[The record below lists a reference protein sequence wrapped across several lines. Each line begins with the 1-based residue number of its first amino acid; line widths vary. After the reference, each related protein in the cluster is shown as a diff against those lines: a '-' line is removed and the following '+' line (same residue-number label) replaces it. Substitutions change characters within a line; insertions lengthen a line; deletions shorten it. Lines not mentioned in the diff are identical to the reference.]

1 MLSDLIPHRCCVYNL
16 YYILVS
22 VFHCFVGNV
31 RKAMTIVLSFC
42 LFPKPFSY
50 LYIVGGM
57 LVFGSL
63 IGTEITKEHMK
74 KDKKMRTIIWMKVNQ
89 EELYFH
95 RSIQNS
101 YEAVVVYKAALW

>member
-74 KDKKMRTIIWMKVNQ
+74 KDKKNEVDNLDESQPRGTVFSSLNTKQ
-89 EELYFH
+89 L
-95 RSIQNS
+95 RSS
-101 YEAVVVYKAALW
+101 SSV